1 MKFLMFYVNDT
12 SNTKVP
18 TGILYLLSQL
28 KKDGHEV
35 SVFDNSKYGLEMERN
50 DHTIRGHFL
59 NFQLLD
65 LEPYGVTIEKATM
78 KQVDAEV
85 AGHINDFHPD
95 IIGISITE
103 DTSKTGLHFASVCKQ
118 VAPEI
123 PVVMGGV
130 FCSTRPDR
138 VIAHEAVDIVCV
150 GEGEDAVRE
159 LIDRMSKG
167 KSIQDIQN
175 LWIKLPDG
183 TVKKNPV
190 RAPIKL
196 DSLPYIDLSLV
207 EDRHLYAPFAGHVYK
222 MSYVESQRGCPRR
235 CTYCCNQIFLDTYS
249 KYGAKYLRRKSVV
262 RLIDELVFL
271 KNEHG
276 LNFIQFTDDD
286 FLLRPLE
293 EIREFSKLYKEK
305 VDLPFWI
312 QAEAWHTTDE
322 KIALI
327 REAGCISISIGIETG
342 SDYILKNIM
351 KRNTPREQ
359 TLKAFKTM
367 HKYGIRTSGNVIIG
381 MPEETRENI
390 FETIE
395 LVRECEPRS
404 INSSIFIPYYGLA
417 LREYCVKKGYLDDS
431 YHRDLLD
438 SWCAVL
444 DMPQISKKEV
454 EDLARTFC
462 LYSTLPKEL
471 WPEIE
476 KVEKFPE
483 DNVETYKR
491 LEKMFWDIMLKRGI
505 NVDVPGYDYDEFLR
519 KRQDELKQ
527 QVVTKPS

>member
-18 TGILYLLSQL
+18 TGILYILSQL

-50 DHTIRGHFL
+50 DHTIRGHML

-65 LEPYGVTIEKATM
+65 LEPYGVTIQKATM
-78 KQVDAEV
+78 GQVDKEITKHV
-85 AGHINDFHPD
+85 NEFCPD

-118 VAPEI
+118 VVPKVPI
-123 PVVMGGV
+123 VMGGV
-130 FCSTRPDR
+130 FCSTRPDK

-150 GEGEDAVRE
+150 GEGEVAVKE
-159 LIDRMSKG
+159 LVDRLSKG
-167 KSIQDIQN
+167 KNIQDIQN

-183 TVKKNPV
+183 SIKKNPV
-190 RAPIKL
+190 GPPTDL
-196 DSLPYIDLSLV
+196 NSLPYPDLSLV

-222 MSYVESQRGCPRR
+222 MSYIESQRGCPRR

-249 KYGAKYLRRKSVV
+249 KYGKSYLRRKTVP
-262 RLIDELVFL
+262 RLINELVFL
-271 KNEHG
+271 KDTYE

-293 EIREFSKLYKEK
+293 EILSFSKLYKEK

-312 QAEAWHTTDE
+312 QAEAWHITED
-322 KIALI
+322 KVALI
-327 REAGCISISIGIETG
+327 RKAGCISISIGIETG

-359 TLKAFKTM
+359 TLKAFKIM

-395 LVRECEPRS
+395 LVRECEPKS

-417 LREYCVKKGYLDDS
+417 LREYSIKKGYLDES
-431 YHRDLLD
+431 YHRDLMD

-454 EDLARTFC
+454 EDIARTFC
-462 LYSTLPKEL
+462 LYSSLPKEL

-483 DNVETYKR
+483 KNKETQEK
-491 LEKMFWDIMLKRGI
+491 LEKIFWDIMLKRGI
-505 NVDVPGYDYDEFLR
+505 NVDVPGCDYDAFLK
-519 KRQDELKQ
+519 KRQNELMK
-527 QVVTKPS
+527 